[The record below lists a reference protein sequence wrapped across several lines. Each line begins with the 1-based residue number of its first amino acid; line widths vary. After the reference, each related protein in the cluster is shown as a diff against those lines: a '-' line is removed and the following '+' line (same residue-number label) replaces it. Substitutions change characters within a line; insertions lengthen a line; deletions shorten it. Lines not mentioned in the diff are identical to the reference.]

1 MILNNDE
8 VWRPDGLSNTLKTY
22 LLEDTSGSSSIVTIS
37 DDEQGLQVISQ
48 KSQLCAES
56 NVPNF
61 NSNAA
66 IQKEIFKPYQDNTS
80 SNTDCENIQTLQ
92 V

>member
-66 IQKEIFKPYQDNTS
+66 IQK
-80 SNTDCENIQTLQ
+80 
-92 V
+92 